1 MAAFAEE
8 LLPKAEQRNKG
19 DGRQPRKPLLY
30 RTGARTWSC
39 AVMKLIGVGDYGVEL
54 VGGHAL
60 RLDGAEGW
68 HGGGVVLRL
77 TPVVASVTS
86 EFSEL

>member
-8 LLPKAEQRNKG
+8 LLPKAEQRNES

-30 RTGARTWSC
+30 GAGARTWSC
-39 AVMKLIGVGDYGVEL
+39 AVMKLVGVGDYGVEL

-68 HGGGVVLRL
+68 HVLRL
-77 TPVVASVTS
+77 RPTARRRRPP
-86 EFSEL
+86 